1 MKPVF
6 SKLNFRKSASVLAA
20 ALLLSLGSA
29 SVNAAPIIE
38 RIISPVEQAVSVNY
52 VGATENNLVFHLEFN
67 NTSAEKF
74 WLIIKNDAGVVVFQQ
89 AYKDAHFSKTIR
101 LPKEEGEMHPTFVIR
116 TATDQVERKFAVNT
130 KISEKVVVTKL
141 YLPCF

>member
-20 ALLLSLGSA
+20 ALLLSLGCA
-29 SVNAAPIIE
+29 AANAAPIIE
-38 RIISPVEQAVSVNY
+38 KIISPVDQAVSVNY
-52 VGATENNLVFHLEFN
+52 VGATENNIVFHLEFN
-67 NTSAEKF
+67 NTAGEKF
-74 WLIIKNDAGVVVFQQ
+74 WLIIKNDAGDVVYQQ

-116 TATDQVERKFAVNT
+116 TANDQVERKFVVNR
-130 KISEKVVVTKL
+130 KVSENVTVTKL
-141 YLPCF
+141 

>member
-6 SKLNFRKSASVLAA
+6 LKFRKSTSVLAA

-29 SVNAAPIIE
+29 TLNAAPIIE
-38 RIISPVEQAVSVNY
+38 KIISPVDQAVSVNY
-52 VGATENNLVFHLEFN
+52 IGATENNLVFHLEFN
-67 NTSAEKF
+67 NTAAERF
-74 WLIIKNDAGVVVFQQ
+74 WLIIKNDAGDVVYQQ

-116 TATDQVERKFAVNT
+116 TANDQVERKFAVNRSV
-130 KISEKVVVTKL
+130 SEKVVVTKL
-141 YLPCF
+141 

>member
-89 AYKDAHFSKTIR
+89 AYKDAHFSFSY
-101 LPKEEGEMHPTFVIR
+101 M
-116 TATDQVERKFAVNT
+116 AA
-130 KISEKVVVTKL
+130 
-141 YLPCF
+141 

>member
-52 VGATENNLVFHLEFN
+52 VGATENNLVF
-67 NTSAEKF
+67 
-74 WLIIKNDAGVVVFQQ
+74 W
-89 AYKDAHFSKTIR
+89 
-101 LPKEEGEMHPTFVIR
+101 
-116 TATDQVERKFAVNT
+116 
-130 KISEKVVVTKL
+130 
-141 YLPCF
+141 

>member
-6 SKLNFRKSASVLAA
+6 SRLNFKKSVSVIASV
-20 ALLLSLGSA
+20 LLLSLASA

-38 RIISPVEQAVSVNY
+38 KIISPVDQAVSVNY
-52 VGATENNLVFHLEFN
+52 VGATENNIVFHLEFN
-67 NTSAEKF
+67 NTAGEKF
-74 WLIIKNDAGVVVFQQ
+74 WLIIKNDAGDVVYQQ

-116 TATDQVERKFAVNT
+116 TANDQVERKFVVNR
-130 KISEKVVVTKL
+130 KVSEKVTVTKL
-141 YLPCF
+141 

>member
-6 SKLNFRKSASVLAA
+6 SKLNLRKSASVLAA
-20 ALLLSLGSA
+20 AFLLSLTAA

-38 RIISPVEQAVSVNY
+38 KIISPVDQAVSVNY
-52 VGATENNLVFHLEFN
+52 VGATENNIVFHLEFN
-67 NTSAEKF
+67 NTAGEKF
-74 WLIIKNDAGVVVFQQ
+74 WLIIKNDAGDVVYQQ

-116 TATDQVERKFAVNT
+116 TANDQVERKFVVNR
-130 KISEKVVVTKL
+130 KVSEKVTVTKL
-141 YLPCF
+141 

>member
-6 SKLNFRKSASVLAA
+6 SKLNLRKSASILAA
-20 ALLLSLGSA
+20 AFLLSLSAA

-38 RIISPVEQAVSVNY
+38 KIISPVDQAVSVNY
-52 VGATENNLVFHLEFN
+52 VGATENNIVFHLEFN
-67 NTSAEKF
+67 NTAGEKF
-74 WLIIKNDAGVVVFQQ
+74 WLIIKNDAGDVVYQQ

-116 TATDQVERKFAVNT
+116 TANDQVERKFVVNR
-130 KISEKVVVTKL
+130 KVSEKVTVTKL
-141 YLPCF
+141 

>member
-6 SKLNFRKSASVLAA
+6 SKLNLRKSASVLAA
-20 ALLLSLGSA
+20 AFLLSLTAA

-38 RIISPVEQAVSVNY
+38 KIVSPVDQAVSVKY
-52 VGATENNLVFHLEFN
+52 VGATENNIVFHLEFN
-67 NTSAEKF
+67 NTAGEKF
-74 WLIIKNDAGVVVFQQ
+74 WLIIKNDAGDVVYQQ

-116 TATDQVERKFAVNT
+116 TANDQVERKFVVNR
-130 KISEKVVVTKL
+130 KVSEKVTVTKL
-141 YLPCF
+141 

>member
-6 SKLNFRKSASVLAA
+6 LKFRKSTSVLAA

-29 SVNAAPIIE
+29 TLNAAPIIE
-38 RIISPVEQAVSVNY
+38 KIISPVDQAVSVNY
-52 VGATENNLVFHLEFN
+52 IGATENNLVFHLEFN
-67 NTSAEKF
+67 NTAAERF
-74 WLIIKNDAGVVVFQQ
+74 WLIIKNDAGDIVYQQ

-116 TATDQVERKFAVNT
+116 TANDQVERKFAVNRSV
-130 KISEKVVVTKL
+130 SEKVVVTKL
-141 YLPCF
+141 